1 MKESFIGFTDK
12 CRNLLDGTVDR
23 GPTIAIIICM
33 LCSVISTLF
42 QILLKFKKNKRLT
55 TRDYINIFINIIIL
69 IVNLYILYKLSHLCN
84 SWNAI
89 FIICLLSCFVY
100 APLKALT
107 N

>member
-42 QILLKFKKNKRLT
+42 QILLKF
-55 TRDYINIFINIIIL
+55 
-69 IVNLYILYKLSHLCN
+69 YKLHYIPSSN
-84 SWNAI
+84 QN
-89 FIICLLSCFVY
+89 LLN
-100 APLKALT
+100 PNILKVD
-107 N
+107 